1 MLRDTY
7 AVSTGAFIDVQK
19 QNDDSSSSSDGG
31 AAEEAVSV
39 VVKEHIMRKILT

>member
-19 QNDDSSSSSDGG
+19 QNDDS
-31 AAEEAVSV
+31 V
-39 VVKEHIMRKILT
+39 VTTGVMSPLYVVPKPSGKFGQPYCGR